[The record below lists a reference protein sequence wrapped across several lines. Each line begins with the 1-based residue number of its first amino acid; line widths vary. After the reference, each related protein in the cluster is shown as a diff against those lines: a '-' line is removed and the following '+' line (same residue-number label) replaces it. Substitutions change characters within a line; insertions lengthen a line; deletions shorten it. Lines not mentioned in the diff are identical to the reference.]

1 MKRCTLLLIT
11 IAIASFAQAAKITFE
26 TIDSDKD
33 GKVSLK
39 EYSELVK
46 ARFAQSEK
54 EGYEQAAAKQFKKK
68 DANADGFLSEEEF
81 AAKPKKK

>member
-1 MKRCTLLLIT
+1 MKIWGTLIAT
-11 IAIASFAQAAKITFE
+11 IALAATTQAAKITFE
-26 TIDSDKD
+26 TVDSDKD

-68 DANADGFLSEEEF
+68 DTNADGFLSKDEF
-81 AAKPKKK
+81 SIKPKK